1 LKLNSLKILIKSSFV
16 VAIIFV
22 SQIAGA
28 SPTEISEQKNYKLKT
43 FTEQPSLFKNN
54 ITAKQWTV
62 VMFWASDC
70 HVCNVEAQ
78 QFVKLHRDYNKK
90 NIRVLGVSVDGN
102 EKKSQAQEF
111 IDNHNINFPNLI
123 GEPDNIADLYKAYTN
138 ETWLGTPSIMVFSP
152 EGKIMAHRIGML
164 PTDLIIKFIE
174 GQSN

>member
-1 LKLNSLKILIKSSFV
+1 MQTHYRTLALM
-16 VAIIFV
+16 
-22 SQIAGA
+22 
-28 SPTEISEQKNYKLKT
+28 KNAV
-43 FTEQPSLFKNN
+43 LFKNS
-54 ITAKQWTV
+54 ITAPQWTV

-78 QFVKLHRDYNKK
+78 QFVKLHRDYKSK

-102 EKKSQAQEF
+102 DKKSQAQEF

-123 GEPDNIADLYKAYTN
+123 GEPGNIADLYKAYTN